1 MTRFVTLNVSGAG
14 AGSAEAPKVSLVSPA
29 RGSVVTVGTFDGV
42 HRGHQAVLDEV
53 RARALASGRSSV
65 LLTFDPHPL
74 AIVRPEHA
82 PQLLTTQDEKRA
94 ALAQSGLD
102 LVVFLR
108 FTPSLA
114 TYSPERFV
122 DEILQERLAVRELVI
137 GYDHGFGRDR
147 SGNADTLRHI
157 GAQRGFAVDVV
168 APFALQGAP
177 VSSSRMRSA
186 LADGDVETART
197 GLGRNYTLSGRVLRG
212 EGRGRALGF
221 PTANLG
227 EIDAA
232 KLIPEVGVYAVWALI
247 EGERHAAALHIGPR
261 PTFEGAT
268 ASIEAH
274 LLHVSADLYGARMQI
289 EFVSR
294 LRPVQRFEST
304 EALMDQLARDI
315 GTVRRLLLE

>member
-1 MTRFVTLNVSGAG
+1 MTRFVPLDVSGSDAVD
-14 AGSAEAPKVSLVSPA
+14 AAEPRASLVSPG

-82 PQLLTTQDEKRA
+82 PQLLTTPDEKRA
-94 ALAQSGLD
+94 ALALSGLD

-108 FTPSLA
+108 FTPALA

-147 SGNADTLRHI
+147 SGNADTLRQI
-157 GAQRGFAVDVV
+157 GAQRGFTVDVV
-168 APFALQGAP
+168 APFAVEGEP
-177 VSSSRMRSA
+177 VSSSRLRSA
-186 LADGDVETART
+186 LAAGDLDLVRT
-197 GLGRNYTLSGRVLRG
+197 GLGRNYTLAGTVVQG

-221 PTANLG
+221 PTANVG
-227 EIDAA
+227 KIDAG
-232 KLIPEVGVYAVWALI
+232 KLIPAAGVYAAWALV
-247 EGERHAAALHIGPR
+247 GGQRHAAALHIGPR

-274 LLHVSADLYGARMQI
+274 LLDVSADLYGADLQI
-289 EFVSR
+289 ELVAR
-294 LRPVQRFEST
+294 LRSVQRFDSR
-304 EALMDQLARDI
+304 EALVNQLARD
-315 GTVRRLLLE
+315 TSSVRGLLLE